1 MELTKRNNGAFSL
14 IELLVAM
21 GIFVIVISFAGQ
33 VFKVC
38 IESHRT
44 ALANAEIMQKFRAIT
59 NQLDSDFR
67 GLDKNGEIVVVWQAI
82 PEPGN
87 IDGYARFDRI
97 MFFAEGDFQSYG
109 TNIIRGNSARICYSM
124 AKSGTLK
131 PEQLAKSKRILSRT
145 QHIITD
151 DEKLP
156 DIFDPNNFT
165 IQEWFVWNNISQY
178 DKISMKKW
186 TLLPI
191 ETKAEILSY
200 ILNIDF
206 KIVNEKGETIYESK
220 TDKNQRGTSVDTS
233 DPNSIHLL
241 LCEGVGE
248 FKIQGW
254 DNTAK
259 KWMPEVDP
267 DGNGNLS
274 DTNFFLNSSDP
285 NDVPGVLYSWPFSSI
300 HIKNI
305 TYPYDKINRENF
317 NSIPG
322 LGRAL
327 KFTFTLF
334 DSKEII
340 KSGRTFTYIVNLDK

>member
-1 MELTKRNNGAFSL
+1 MELTKQKNSAFTL

-21 GIFVIVISFAGQ
+21 GIFVIVISFSGQ
-33 VFKVC
+33 IFKVSLD
-38 IESHRT
+38 SHRI

-59 NQLDSDFR
+59 NQLESDFR
-67 GLDKNGEIVVVWQAI
+67 GLDKDGEIVVAWQAK
-82 PEPGN
+82 PESDN

-109 TNIIRGNSARICYSM
+109 TNLIRGNAARICYSM
-124 AKSGTLK
+124 AKNGTLQ
-131 PEQLAKSKRILSRT
+131 PEQLDKSKRILART
-145 QHIITD
+145 QHILTD

-156 DIFDPNNFT
+156 SIFDPNSFT
-165 IQEWFVWNNISQY
+165 YQQWYVWNNLSQY
-178 DKISMKKW
+178 DKISMGEWKLIPEKN
-186 TLLPI
+186 
-191 ETKAEILSY
+191 KADILSF
-200 ILNIDF
+200 ILDINV
-206 KIVNEKGETIYESK
+206 KIVNETGGIIYESK
-220 TDKNQRGTSVDTS
+220 TDKKKRGVSVDTS

-254 DNTAK
+254 NSTSQT
-259 KWMPEVDP
+259 WMPEEDP

-274 DTNFFLNSSDP
+274 DSHFFLNDP
-285 NDVPGVLYSWPFSSI
+285 NNIPAVLYSWPFRGV
-300 HIKNI
+300 NMNNV
-305 TYPYDKINRENF
+305 TYPTEQITRDNF

-334 DSKEII
+334 DSKGII
-340 KSGRTFTYIVNLDK
+340 KGGRTFTYIVNLDK